1 MIQVRDCVSGE
12 LTLTIRDDGTVG
24 CYQPEE
30 GVPDGPRFHIAA
42 SADGG
47 RLLIV
52 GQMQIS
58 NLATGELV
66 FDLHEAVFDGLRAA
80 GLRPDDQFE
89 GQGGGGTVPLDGSL
103 SPHGRRIVFGGAVVG
118 PDGPA
123 VMLFSIAVDGSS
135 FDVIGGPYDTD
146 PAATNDHNFSFLN
159 PFWR

>member
-80 GLRPDDQFE
+80 GSRPDDQFE
-89 GQGGGGTVPLDGSL
+89 G
-103 SPHGRRIVFGGAVVG
+103 RAEAVRCRSMVHSHRM
-118 PDGPA
+118 D
-123 VMLFSIAVDGSS
+123 DGSS
-135 FDVIGGPYDTD
+135 SAGRWSGPTV
-146 PAATNDHNFSFLN
+146 L
-159 PFWR
+159 R